1 MDRSL
6 RPPTPSTRMI
16 QRHLFWAFLVL
27 LNLPLQAQTKTE
39 RATVEWGPE
48 MNDSKDGAFDMVVGY
63 TDDFVYML
71 VWQKKERFLR
81 KMDASH
87 RIVYQ
92 KLLPMEIDKDDHA
105 LETVQVLDD
114 RILVFSSYFDKKADI
129 NTLFVR
135 SFSEAG
141 FAPMGRMQ
149 RVAVMAAEGRR
160 AGSFSVRISPDERMI
175 LVDQQLPY
183 EKEGRERFKLSVF
196 DRDLTPMWER
206 SVDLPYLDSEFA
218 VVETRVTNDGAVI
231 MIGNKYAEKRA
242 AKELRKDGKATY
254 TYHVLTYQN
263 DGSEPEDNPID
274 IADKFLQDLT
284 LNIGDEGEI
293 LCGGFY
299 GKKGSF
305 AVSGTFFLK
314 LDQNTKQVT
323 HSSFKEFDADF
334 ITQYMTEKEEAK
346 ASKRADKKGEEI
358 ELYNYE
364 LRDIV
369 RRTDGGAV
377 MVGEQY
383 RFYVTTTTTSS
394 PNGGTTTTTTYHYI
408 YNDIIVVNVDP
419 SGEIEWAAK
428 VPKRQHSTNDGGRY
442 SSYAMVVKEDN
453 IYLLFND
460 SGKNLFLTPG
470 DKVEPFRYGKDMLIT
485 LATINGDGKV
495 SREALLAQEKRE
507 AMTRPKAGVQIGDDR
522 LFIYANWRKDHQYGT
537 VTFR

>member
-1 MDRSL
+1 
-6 RPPTPSTRMI
+6 MI

-183 EKEGRERFKLSVF
+183 EKEGRERFKLSIF

-263 DGSEPEDNPID
+263 DGREPEDNPID
-274 IADKFLQDLT
+274 IADKFLQDPT
-284 LNIGDEGEI
+284 LNIG
-293 LCGGFY
+293 
-299 GKKGSF
+299 
-305 AVSGTFFLK
+305 
-314 LDQNTKQVT
+314 
-323 HSSFKEFDADF
+323 
-334 ITQYMTEKEEAK
+334 
-346 ASKRADKKGEEI
+346 
-358 ELYNYE
+358 
-364 LRDIV
+364 
-369 RRTDGGAV
+369 
-377 MVGEQY
+377 
-383 RFYVTTTTTSS
+383 
-394 PNGGTTTTTTYHYI
+394 
-408 YNDIIVVNVDP
+408 
-419 SGEIEWAAK
+419 
-428 VPKRQHSTNDGGRY
+428 
-442 SSYAMVVKEDN
+442 
-453 IYLLFND
+453 
-460 SGKNLFLTPG
+460 
-470 DKVEPFRYGKDMLIT
+470 
-485 LATINGDGKV
+485 
-495 SREALLAQEKRE
+495 
-507 AMTRPKAGVQIGDDR
+507 
-522 LFIYANWRKDHQYGT
+522 
-537 VTFR
+537 